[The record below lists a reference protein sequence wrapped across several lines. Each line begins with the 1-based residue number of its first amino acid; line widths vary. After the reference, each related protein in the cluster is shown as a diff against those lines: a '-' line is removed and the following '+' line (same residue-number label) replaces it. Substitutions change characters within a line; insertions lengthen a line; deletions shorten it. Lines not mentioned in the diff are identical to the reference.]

1 MTVLLESLD
10 LTALL
15 EYLNLTTIM
24 ARVIV
29 TGTADK
35 VTTFLNTVNDART
48 GNDGSSS
55 SGGAGAIA
63 GAVVGVLICII
74 IITVLIIFGILW
86 YYKRGRKI
94 MNNLSQGRG
103 LMWTIFFVYVC
114 MIRQHSLDSD
124 KPFLLIIDYGN
135 VCIMT
140 LYKQYHV
147 KATANSLCTSSC

>member
-10 LTALL
+10 LIALL
-15 EYLNLTTIM
+15 KYLNLTTIM

-94 MNNLSQGRG
+94 MNDLSQGR
-103 LMWTIFFVYVC
+103 
-114 MIRQHSLDSD
+114 D
-124 KPFLLIIDYGN
+124 
-135 VCIMT
+135 
-140 LYKQYHV
+140 
-147 KATANSLCTSSC
+147 